1 MLEVYVVFTLLF
13 ATFHLGLELYEKCS
27 LSSLESLDK
36 RLKLTDNTFA
46 IVWMIAT
53 IVIIVYGITV
63 T

>member
-13 ATFHLGLELYEKCS
+13 AIFHLGLELYEKCS

-36 RLKLTDNTFA
+36 RLKLADNILA
-46 IVWMIAT
+46 IVWMLAT
-53 IVIIVYGITV
+53 IVIVVYGITV

>member
-13 ATFHLGLELYEKCS
+13 ATFHLGLGLYEKCS
-27 LSSLESLDK
+27 LMSLESLDK
-36 RLKLTDNTFA
+36 RLKLTDNTLA
-46 IVWMIAT
+46 IVWVIAT